1 MTDTATD
8 TANHC
13 PAATPAPH
21 RPARRRWLRA
31 LLWTVSALVLLLAAV
46 VVLIAT
52 FDWNRA
58 KPWVNERVSESTGRH
73 FAIEGDLRLRWTW
86 PQPLDQGW
94 RHWVPGVTIEAEQL
108 ALGQP
113 EGWQVEQEPAKGSDE
128 LPALPAPPD

>member
-58 KPWVNERVSESTGRH
+58 KPWDNERVSESTVRH

-86 PQPLDQGW
+86 PQPLDQG
-94 RHWVPGVTIEAEQL
+94 
-108 ALGQP
+108 
-113 EGWQVEQEPAKGSDE
+113 
-128 LPALPAPPD
+128 